1 MSSDTHDHLLNLC
14 DAYASHRSISR
25 WRVSFLARG
34 DGMFFKRLADGK
46 SCTIKTADQVLRW
59 FSDNWPADLE
69 WPRDIPRPAK
79 PKREA
84 A

>member
-1 MSSDTHDHLLNLC
+1 MSNDIHSQLICLC
-14 DAYASHRSISR
+14 DAYASHRSLSR

-34 DGMFFKRLADGK
+34 DGMFFKRLAEGS
-46 SCTIKTADQVLRW
+46 SCTLKTATLIFQW
-59 FSDNWPADLE
+59 FSDHWPADLE

-79 PKREA
+79 KREA